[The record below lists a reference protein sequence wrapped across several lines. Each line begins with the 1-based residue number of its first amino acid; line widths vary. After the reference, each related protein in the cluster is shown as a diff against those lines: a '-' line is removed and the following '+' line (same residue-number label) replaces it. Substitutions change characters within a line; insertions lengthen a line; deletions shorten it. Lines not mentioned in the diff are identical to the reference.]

1 MCYFYDWY
9 VVIPIFVFFL
19 NTHILFVI
27 VFKGP
32 QPADKIQFLECHAPT
47 HLLKSRED
55 LWRMVLYLSLRA
67 LYYCC

>member
-32 QPADKIQFLECHAPT
+32 QPADKI
-47 HLLKSRED
+47 
-55 LWRMVLYLSLRA
+55 
-67 LYYCC
+67 